1 VTAYVGH
8 GIGRAMHE
16 NPQVP
21 NFVNHETRKS
31 DFRLEPGL
39 VLAVEPMVNMRSPE
53 VKTTND
59 NWTVV
64 TKDGLPSVHVE
75 HLGRGGLVPAVYIS
89 HELQVPMLSI
99 DHSSKVPGFADEL
112 LRKVADKSATG
123 TRLLF
128 VDDINDSGGTI
139 VYIRNLLADNG
150 CTPQN
155 LRFAVLMDNCRSQ
168 ARVDYAAEQL
178 DRAEDKR
185 WFVFPWEAVMTAE
198 TLVEEAQAVPER
210 LG

>member
-1 VTAYVGH
+1 MTDSAAPVLNYIAYEDFLGKVRGVTRMVADGAWKPDFII
-8 GIGRAMHE
+8 GI
-16 NPQVP
+16 
-21 NFVNHETRKS
+21 
-31 DFRLEPGL
+31 
-39 VLAVEPMVNMRSPE
+39 
-53 VKTTND
+53 
-59 NWTVV
+59 
-64 TKDGLPSVHVE
+64 
-75 HLGRGGLVPAVYIS
+75 GRGGLVPAVYIS

-112 LRKVADKSATG
+112 LGKVAAKSVAG

-139 VYIRNLLADNG
+139 AYVRDLLARNG
-150 CTPQN
+150 CVAEN
-155 LRFAVLMDNCRSQ
+155 LRFAVLIDNTRSQ
-168 ARVDYAAEQL
+168 ARVDYAAEAI

-198 TLVEEAQAVPER
+198 TLVGEAQAVPER

>member
-1 VTAYVGH
+1 MTAAPAPAPVLNYIAYEDFLANVRSLSRLLAADSWKADFII
-8 GIGRAMHE
+8 GI
-16 NPQVP
+16 
-21 NFVNHETRKS
+21 
-31 DFRLEPGL
+31 
-39 VLAVEPMVNMRSPE
+39 
-53 VKTTND
+53 
-59 NWTVV
+59 
-64 TKDGLPSVHVE
+64 
-75 HLGRGGLVPAVYIS
+75 GRGGLVPAVYIS

-150 CTPQN
+150 CTPEN